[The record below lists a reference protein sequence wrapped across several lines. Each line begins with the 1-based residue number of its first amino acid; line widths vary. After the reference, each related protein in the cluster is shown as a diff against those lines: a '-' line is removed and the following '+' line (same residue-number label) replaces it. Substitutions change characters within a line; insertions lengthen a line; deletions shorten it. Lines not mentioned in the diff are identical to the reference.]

1 MKEEREVKI
10 EEVKINRS
18 SKNNYGFYLAIFNF
32 IKNGK
37 SPSFISKTLGVSKQK
52 IHYYTNILKK
62 NKIIDKHSNGN
73 WFVKVKTFSLGTRP
87 KSNLHA
93 FQIYIPILEGKIDKS
108 DWEIKEELKNWTPTY
123 KTFKDFDGITIKNN
137 NNKSITLFIHTREIK
152 DLNEIDVLGKEVVN
166 WALETFWRDFKV
178 KLDKDR
184 VETKMLH
191 IATEDNQSEDMLK
204 SGEKFELNLNKK
216 AEKVFPKDKIDAKAW
231 LDGSP
236 FSFTAETNDKEWKR
250 EYLSMPF
257 NISDLKNAVMYIAK
271 NYDSHVG
278 IVEKLNKL
286 LDNSE
291 VKRHIRIKVK
301 EMKQTKLGDW
311 F

>member
-1 MKEEREVKI
+1 MKGEKEVKI
-10 EEVKINRS
+10 SEVKKRGVG
-18 SKNNYGFYLAIFNF
+18 KNNYGFYLAVFNF
-32 IKNGK
+32 IRDGK
-37 SPSFISKTLGVSKQK
+37 PPSFISKELGVSKQK
-52 IHYYTNILKK
+52 IYYYTTILKK
-62 NKIIDKHSNGN
+62 HNIIDKHKNGN
-73 WFVKVKTFSLGTRP
+73 WFIKVKTFSLGTRP

-93 FQIYIPILEGKIDKS
+93 FQINIPISTGNIPVS
-108 DWEIKEELKNWTPTY
+108 DWEIKEELRNWTPTY
-123 KTFKDFDGITIKNN
+123 KTFKDLGGITVKNN

-152 DLNEIDVLGKEVVN
+152 ELKEIDDLGRDVVC
-166 WALETFWRDFKV
+166 WAIETFWRDFKV

-191 IATEDNQSEDMLK
+191 IATEDNQSEEMLK
-204 SGEKFELNLNKK
+204 KGEKFELNLNKK
-216 AEKVFPKDKIDAKAW
+216 AEKVFNKDKIDAKAW

-271 NYDSHVG
+271 NYESHVG
-278 IVEKLNKL
+278 IVDKLNRML
-286 LDNSE
+286 GNRE
-291 VKRHIRIKVK
+291 VKQKVK
-301 EMKQTKLGDW
+301 NKVKGQTQLRRW